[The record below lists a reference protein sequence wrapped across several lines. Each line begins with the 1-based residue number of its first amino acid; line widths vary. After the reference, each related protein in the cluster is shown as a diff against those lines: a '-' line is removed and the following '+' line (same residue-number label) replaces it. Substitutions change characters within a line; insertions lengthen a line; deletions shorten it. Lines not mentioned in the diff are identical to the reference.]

1 MGESKNRGE
10 SGAAQIASLSV
21 KGIGTFVAICIFVEG
36 VLGIVGSICTKS
48 CVHHEKV
55 AVPHFS
61 RVLYILRKW
70 PGNGIFGAL
79 DQ

>member
-1 MGESKNRGE
+1 MGGFKGLNISQKLGTRNTL
-10 SGAAQIASLSV
+10 SLSHSLFFDMLNNFCFH
-21 KGIGTFVAICIFVEG
+21 IQ
-36 VLGIVGSICTKS
+36 LVGSICTKS

-70 PGNGIFGAL
+70 PGNGILGAL

>member
-1 MGESKNRGE
+1 MSERQSKAGNQE
-10 SGAAQIASLSV
+10 HSFTLSF
-21 KGIGTFVAICIFVEG
+21 TFFDMQNNFCFHIQ
-36 VLGIVGSICTKS
+36 LVGSICTKS

-70 PGNGIFGAL
+70 PGNGILGAL